1 MNGIFAIEKPSGVT
15 SNSFLQ
21 QLKNALMKS
30 TIFQKDIQKAVMDRS
45 QQYAKETGKKP
56 SKRKLRKV
64 SQIKMGHGGT
74 LDPLASG
81 VMVIGIG
88 SGTKKLSE
96 YLGNCTKIYE
106 TEALFGV
113 ATTSGDSEGD
123 IITETSVKHL
133 TWGDLKTVEA
143 KFVGH
148 LKQTPPIYAALKLNG
163 KPLYEYAREGIPLPK
178 AIEPRQIQI
187 YSLQLF
193 SDSLTRDHSYPILK
207 LQDVEERE
215 VLKKLNA
222 NLMEDK
228 LYFSQEYCE
237 KHGLKSEEV
246 EVGNWIP
253 LTDEERA
260 SIYSSKNDSYRAPLL
275 HFKTSVSS
283 GTYIRSLIS
292 DIGKSMKSSCY
303 MVKLIRCQQQEWAL
317 DKNNV
322 FTLDDF
328 EHNDEEIWSKVL
340 EKVLEEGSKVNIE
353 EEFIRA
359 KAEAKAEAEAATKV
373 AAEVNVET
381 TEATATTTVEPVT
394 VQSTAE
400 ETPTGK
406 RSRDDEK
413 M

>member
-1 MNGIFAIEKPSGVT
+1 MNGIFAIEKPSGIS
-15 SNSFLQ
+15 SNNFLQ
-21 QLKNALMKS
+21 QVKNALMKS
-30 TIFQKDIQKAVMDRS
+30 SVFQKDIQKAVMERS

-88 SGTKKLSE
+88 NGTKKLSE
-96 YLGNCTKIYE
+96 YLGNCTKVYE

-133 TWGDLKTVEA
+133 TWDDLNTVEE

-163 KPLYEYAREGIPLPK
+163 KPLYEYAREGKALPK

-187 YSLQLF
+187 HSLQLF
-193 SDSLTRDHSYPILK
+193 KDSLTRNHSYPILK
-207 LQDVEERE
+207 LKDSGDKE
-215 VLKKLNA
+215 VLQKLNA

-237 KHGLKSEEV
+237 KQGLKSEEA
-246 EVGNWIP
+246 EVGAWIP
-253 LTDEERA
+253 LTDEERTA
-260 SIYSSKNDSYRAPLL
+260 IYSSENDLYRAPLL

-292 DIGKSMKSSCY
+292 DIGKALRSSSY

-317 DKNNV
+317 DRGNV
-322 FTLDDF
+322 FKLENFDN
-328 EHNDEEIWSKVL
+328 NDEEIWAKVL
-340 EKVLEEGSKVNIE
+340 ERVMEEGSKVNIE
-353 EEFIRA
+353 QEFI
-359 KAEAKAEAEAATKV
+359 KVKAEAEKQPELPSITDESAV
-373 AAEVNVET
+373 
-381 TEATATTTVEPVT
+381 TEASTEEP
-394 VQSTAE
+394 SAA
-400 ETPTGK
+400 K
-406 RSRDDEK
+406 RSRDDEE
-413 M
+413 